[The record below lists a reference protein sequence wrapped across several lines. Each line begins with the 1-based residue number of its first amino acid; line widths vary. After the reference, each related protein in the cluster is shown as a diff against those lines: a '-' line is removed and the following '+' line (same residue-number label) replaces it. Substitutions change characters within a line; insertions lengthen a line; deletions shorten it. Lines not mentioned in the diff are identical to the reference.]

1 MKQNDKLI
9 KNLET
14 MSPIELEEDYKKTAE
29 PSYYSGKK
37 YGNSAR
43 KVVEDFQPD
52 SYNIGTAISY
62 LLRAGHKPNNPIEQ
76 DIQKAINHLHFELD
90 RLHNDSL

>member
-1 MKQNDKLI
+1 MTQNEKLI
-9 KNLET
+9 KNLEN
-14 MSPIELEEDYKKTAE
+14 MPPIEVDYKATPE

-37 YGNSAR
+37 YGYSAR

-52 SYNIGTAISY
+52 SYNLGTAITY
-62 LLRAGHKPNNPIEQ
+62 LLRAGKKEGNPAAQ

-90 RLHNDSL
+90 RLHNDKV